1 VFRRLPFLLLALL
14 AALVLVAPA
23 AAHDEGAVD
32 LPDHLVDGIPAEAH
46 GDRIPPGEDARLQQ
60 STTVAAAGRALT
72 RNLVADAAN
81 PTLASTWCGTE
92 RSTDDTADA
101 STGAGASIKVVYAYP
116 SDVASQFAARRDL
129 IQQDARAI
137 VSSFS
142 VAANGLKTV
151 RFDVGTSCGDT
162 YLDIA
167 VIALPRTKAAYLG
180 MSFNNRVTA
189 LQTDLGGF
197 ASTLSGTHDVLVYLE
212 DLNAGDGV
220 TGVATLFPDDRASA
234 ANYSNNGGQF
244 AFVLGLLGGS
254 SRRTTAQHELGHN
267 LGAVQNSAPHST
279 QAGHCFERYDVMC
292 YADGGTKGQVSDL
305 TYPADCT
312 NSSAPA
318 WDCDRGDYF
327 DPAPAA
333 GTYLATHWNLFSS
346 VYLCAP
352 ATCFTDDGIV
362 GGSGG
367 AASPPVTPTTTSTG
381 GGSSG
386 GGSGG
391 SGATGTT
398 TTTPTTPTVVP
409 TPPAPTPAPV
419 PPRVVPAPV
428 ATAAAPTL
436 AEQVRTALDAV
447 QAGFARATAL
457 KALRA
462 GRTVR
467 VRATTPAGGTLDAR
481 LTVRG
486 RTVVRG
492 SSTATAAQSAT
503 IVLKP
508 STAARRALRTARAS
522 QLALRLSLR

>member
-1 VFRRLPFLLLALL
+1 VSRRLPLLLLCLL
-14 AALVLVAPA
+14 VALVVAGPA
-23 AAHDEGAVD
+23 AAHDEGAVE
-32 LPDHLVDGIPAEAH
+32 LPDRLVGGIPAEVH
-46 GDRIPPGEDARLQQ
+46 GDRIAPGEDARLAQ
-60 STTVAAAGRALT
+60 STTVAAARRALT
-72 RNLVADAAN
+72 RELVADAAT
-81 PTLASTWCGTE
+81 PTLASTWCGTP

-101 STGAGASIKVVYAYP
+101 STGAGPSIKVVYAYP
-116 SDVASQFAARRDL
+116 SDVPSQFAARADL

-137 VSSFS
+137 ATSFS

-167 VIALPRTKAAYLG
+167 AIPLPRTKAAYLA

-189 LQTDLGGF
+189 LSSDLGSF
-197 ASTLSGTHDVLVYLE
+197 AASLGGTHDVLVYLE

-220 TGVATLFPDDRASA
+220 TGVATLYNDDRASA
-234 ANYSNNGGQF
+234 ANFSNNGGQF
-244 AFVLGLLGGS
+244 AFVLGLLSGT

-292 YADGGTKGQVSDL
+292 YADGGPRGQVSDL
-305 TYPADCT
+305 TYPTNCT
-312 NSSAPA
+312 SAATPA
-318 WDCDRGDYF
+318 WDCDGGDYF

-333 GTYLATHWNLFSS
+333 GSYLATHWNLFNS

-352 ATCFTDDGIV
+352 ATCFVDDGIV

-367 AASPPVTPTTTSTG
+367 AASVPVTPPTGG

-386 GGSGG
+386 GGG
-391 SGATGTT
+391 TGTGTTGTGT

-409 TPPAPTPAPV
+409 QPPAPTP
-419 PPRVVPAPV
+419 PPTVVPGPV
-428 ATAAAPTL
+428 AQQAAPSPATGL
-436 AEQVRTALDAV
+436 RVALDAV
-447 QAGFARATAL
+447 QSGFGRSAAL

-467 VRATTPAGGTLDAR
+467 VRASVPVAGTLVAR

-486 RTVVRG
+486 RTVLRAT
-492 SSTATAAQSAT
+492 SRATASRSAT
-503 IVLKP
+503 ITLRP
-508 STAARRALRTARAS
+508 TAATRRTLRAARAS
-522 QLALRLSLR
+522 ELALRLTLR